1 MNRKRWILRVGG
13 AAVLVGAVL
22 VSWNWS
28 AEKPPFG
35 HECRF
40 YKTLFDGQVQCRL
53 CPRKCVIP
61 EGKRGTCN
69 IRQNVNG
76 KLILVTYGKPCSI
89 GVEPIEKAPL
99 FHFMPGHRRL
109 VLATVGCVLRC
120 RFCQNWQISQAAFE
134 DVPHYELSPEQVVAV
149 ALHEKAASICFT
161 FTEPTVFYEYMYDV
175 AKLAHEKGLK
185 TSMITSGY
193 IETEPLVELL
203 KVLDAVKID
212 LKGFTEKFYEE
223 MAAADLAPVLAAIK
237 TVKKSGRWLEIVN
250 LVIPG
255 QNDDPQDTARMCRWL
270 NENTGADTPVHFTR
284 FFPAYKL
291 LSVPPT
297 PVATLVR
304 AYDIAKAAGLHYVYV
319 GNVPGHPMENTLC
332 PKCGKTLIERQGFQ
346 VVKNSLKN
354 GRCPYCGERLNG
366 LW

>member
-1 MNRKRWILRVGG
+1 MKRWLLRICG
-13 AAVLVGAVL
+13 AALLMGMVL

-28 AEKPPFG
+28 AEKRPVG
-35 HECRF
+35 HECKF
-40 YKTLFDGQVQCRL
+40 YKTLFDGQAQCRL

-61 EGKRGTCN
+61 EGKRGTCG
-69 IRQNVNG
+69 IRENRGG
-76 KLILVTYGKPCSI
+76 KLYLITYGKPCSI

-99 FHFMPGHRRL
+99 FHFIPGHRRL

-120 RFCQNWQISQAAFE
+120 RFCQNWQISQAVFE
-134 DVPHYELSPEQVVAV
+134 NVPHYELTPEQVVAV
-149 ALHEKAASICFT
+149 ALREKVTSICFT

-175 AKLAHEKGLK
+175 AKLAQAQGIR
-185 TSMITSGY
+185 TSMISSGY
-193 IETEPLVELL
+193 IETEPLGELL

-223 MAAADLAPVLAAIK
+223 MAAADLGPVLNAIK
-237 TVKKSGRWLEIVN
+237 TVKDSGKWLEIVN

-255 QNDDPQDTARMCRWL
+255 QNDDPQDMAKMCRWL
-270 NENTGADTPVHFTR
+270 KENAGPDTPVHFTR
-284 FFPAYKL
+284 FFPQYKL
-291 LSVPPT
+291 KSVPPT

-304 AYDIAKAAGLHYVYV
+304 AHKIAKAAGLHYVYV

-332 PKCGKTLIERQGFQ
+332 PKCGKTLIERQGYQ
-346 VVKNSLKN
+346 IVKNSLKN
-354 GRCPYCGERLNG
+354 GRCPHCGEHLSG